1 MTYSIITN
9 LFCLFTALL
18 APSLLY
24 TQGQSGSQPRSTAPE
39 TSLSRQAIV
48 MTEPII
54 LETLTGKLFGALE
67 LPKSSAPL
75 PVALIIAGSG
85 PTDRNGN
92 SPAIAGAN
100 NSLKYLA
107 EGLAAQGIATVRY
120 DKRGVAE
127 SVKAAASESDL
138 RFETYIDDAVLWGK
152 QLRADKRFSSVI
164 VIGHSEG
171 SLIGMVAAQK
181 MNADAFIS
189 IAGAGRPAAQALLDQ
204 LKGKLP
210 ADLQS
215 RAEMIIKS
223 LSEGKTVED
232 IPPALGPLFRRSV
245 QPYAISYFKY
255 DPAIEI
261 AKLSTPVL
269 ITQGTTDIQES
280 EQEAK
285 LLAQAKPSARLL
297 MIEGMNH
304 VLKEVPAEQEKQIKS
319 YTDPSLPVAPKL
331 IEGINSFIKAIKMK

>member
-1 MTYSIITN
+1 VTTHITKV
-9 LFCLFTALL
+9 FCLYTALL

-24 TQGQSGSQPRSTAPE
+24 AQGQSGSQTRSTAPE
-39 TSLSRQAIV
+39 SKAPQQAMVI
-48 MTEPII
+48 TEPII
-54 LETLTGKLFGALE
+54 LETPTGKIFGALE

-75 PVALIIAGSG
+75 PIALLIAGSG

-107 EGLAAQGIATVRY
+107 EGLAAQGIASVRY

-152 QLRADKRFSSVI
+152 QLRADKRFASVI

-181 MNADAFIS
+181 MNVDAFIS
-189 IAGAGRPAAQALLDQ
+189 IAGAGRPAPQALLDQ
-204 LKGKLP
+204 LNGKLP

-215 RAEMIIKS
+215 QAEMITKS
-223 LSEGKTVED
+223 LSEGKTVEEF
-232 IPPALGPLFRRSV
+232 PPALGPLFRRSV
-245 QPYAISYFKY
+245 QPYLISYFKY
-255 DPAIEI
+255 DPAKEI
-261 AKLSTPVL
+261 AKLSIPIL
-269 ITQGTTDIQES
+269 IAQGTTDIQVNA
-280 EQEAK
+280 QEAK
-285 LLAQAKPSARLL
+285 LLAQAKPSASLL
-297 MIEGMNH
+297 IIGGMNH
-304 VLKEVPAEQEKQIKS
+304 VLKEVSAEQEKQIKS
-319 YTDPSLPVAPKL
+319 YTDPSLPVAPDL
-331 IEGINSFIKAIKMK
+331 IQGINSFIKSIKK

>member
-1 MTYSIITN
+1 
-9 LFCLFTALL
+9 
-18 APSLLY
+18 
-24 TQGQSGSQPRSTAPE
+24 
-39 TSLSRQAIV
+39 
-48 MTEPII
+48 MTEPIV
-54 LETLTGKLFGALE
+54 LETMTGKLFGALE
-67 LPKSSAPL
+67 LPKSSTPAPI
-75 PVALIIAGSG
+75 ALIIAGSG

-92 SPAIAGAN
+92 SPAIPGAN

-107 EGLAAQGIATVRY
+107 EGLAAKGVATVRY

-127 SVKAAASESDL
+127 SVKAATSESDL

-181 MNADAFIS
+181 MSADAFIS
-189 IAGAGRPAAQALLDQ
+189 IAGAGRPAPQALLDQ

-215 RAEMIIKS
+215 QAEMIIKS
-223 LSEGKTVED
+223 LSEGKAVEEV
-232 IPPALGPLFRRSV
+232 PPALGPLFRRSV
-245 QPYAISYFKY
+245 QPYLVSYFRY
-255 DPAIEI
+255 DPAKEI
-261 AKLSTPVL
+261 AKLSIPVL
-269 ITQGTTDIQES
+269 IAQGTTDIQTPA
-280 EQEAK
+280 QDAK
-285 LLAQAKPSARLL
+285 LLNQAKPAARML

-304 VLKEVPAEQEKQIKS
+304 ILKEVAADQEKQIKS

-331 IEGINSFIKAIKMK
+331 IEGIDSFIKAIKK

>member
-1 MTYSIITN
+1 MRS
-9 LFCLFTALL
+9 LFCLFTILL

-24 TQGQSGSQPRSTAPE
+24 AQVKGGSQSASSAPA
-39 TSLSRQAIV
+39 SSAPRQASV
-48 MTEPII
+48 TTEPIV
-54 LETLTGKLFGALE
+54 LETPTGKLFGALE

-92 SPAIAGAN
+92 SPLIQGAN

-107 EGLAAQGIATVRY
+107 EGLAAQGIASVRY

-127 SVKAAASESDL
+127 SVKAAASEADL

-152 QLRADKRFSSVI
+152 QLRTDKRFSSVI

-181 MNADAFIS
+181 MNADAYIS
-189 IAGAGRPAAQALLDQ
+189 IAGVGRAAPQALLDQ

-210 ADLQS
+210 ADLQT
-215 RAEMIIKS
+215 RAEMITKI

-232 IPPALGPLFRRSV
+232 VPPALGALFRHSV
-245 QPYAISYFKY
+245 QPYLISYFKY
-255 DPAIEI
+255 DPAKEI
-261 AKLSTPVL
+261 AKLSIPVL
-269 ITQGTTDIQES
+269 ISQGTTDIQVPA
-280 EQEAK
+280 QDAN
-285 LLAQAKPSARLL
+285 LLAQAKSSAKLL

-319 YTDPSLPVAPKL
+319 YTDPALPVAPKL
-331 IEGINSFIKAIKMK
+331 IEGISSFIKGIKK

>member
-1 MTYSIITN
+1 MINHIVASTIYLCVT
-9 LFCLFTALL
+9 LL
-18 APSLLY
+18 APGFLY
-24 TQGQSGSQPRSTAPE
+24 QGQSGSKPQSNAHESSSPRQGTV
-39 TSLSRQAIV
+39 T
-48 MTEPII
+48 TEQIA
-54 LETLTGKLFGALE
+54 LETPTGKLFGALE
-67 LPKSSAPL
+67 LPKSSAPT
-75 PVALIIAGSG
+75 PVSLIIAGSG

-92 SPAIAGAN
+92 SPAISGAN

-107 EGLAAQGIATVRY
+107 EGLAAQGIASVRY

-127 SVKAAASESDL
+127 SVKAAASQADL

-152 QLRADKRFSSVI
+152 QLRADKRFSAVI

-181 MNADAFIS
+181 MNADAFVS
-189 IAGAGRPAAQALLDQ
+189 IAGAGRPAPQGLLDQ
-204 LKGKLP
+204 LKRNLP

-215 RAEMIIKS
+215 QAEMIVKS

-232 IPPALGPLFRRSV
+232 IPPALAPLFPRSI
-245 QPYAISYFKY
+245 QPYIISYFKY
-255 DPAIEI
+255 DPSKEI
-261 AKLSTPVL
+261 AKLSIPIL
-269 ITQGTTDIQES
+269 IAQGTTDIQVPA
-280 EQEAK
+280 QDAN
-285 LLAQAKPSARLL
+285 LLAQAKPSAKLL

-331 IEGINSFIKAIKMK
+331 IEGINGFIKAVKK

>member
-1 MTYSIITN
+1 MIDYRSAD
-9 LFCLFTALL
+9 LFCLFVMLL
-18 APSLLY
+18 TPGLH
-24 TQGQSGSQPRSTAPE
+24 TQGQSGSQPRAAAPE
-39 TSLSRQAIV
+39 SSAPRQASV
-48 MTEPII
+48 ATEPIV
-54 LETLTGKLFGALE
+54 LETPTGKLFGALE

-92 SPAIAGAN
+92 SPLIQGAN

-107 EGLAAQGIATVRY
+107 EGLAAQGIASVRY
-120 DKRGVAE
+120 DKRGIAE
-127 SVKAAASESDL
+127 SAKSAASESDL

-152 QLRADKRFSSVI
+152 QLRTDKRFSSVI

-189 IAGAGRPAAQALLDQ
+189 IAGAGRPAPQALIDQ

-210 ADLQS
+210 ADLQTKS
-215 RAEMIIKS
+215 EMITKS

-232 IPPALGPLFRRSV
+232 VPPALGPLFRHSV
-245 QPYAISYFKY
+245 QPYLISYFKY
-255 DPAIEI
+255 DPAKEI
-261 AKLSTPVL
+261 AKLSIPIL
-269 ITQGTTDIQES
+269 IAQGTTDIQVPA
-280 EQEAK
+280 QDAN
-285 LLAQAKPSARLL
+285 LLAQAKSSAKLL

-319 YTDPSLPVAPKL
+319 YTDPALPVAPKL
-331 IEGINSFIKAIKMK
+331 IEGISGFIKVIKK

>member
-1 MTYSIITN
+1 MTNYIIAKV
-9 LFCLFTALL
+9 FCLSTVLL

-24 TQGQSGSQPRSTAPE
+24 AQGQSGSQPRSTAPE
-39 TSLSRQAIV
+39 SNAPGQAIV
-48 MTEPII
+48 TTEPII
-54 LETLTGKLFGALE
+54 LETPTGKLFGAIE

-75 PVALIIAGSG
+75 PIALIIAGSG

-92 SPAIAGAN
+92 SPIIPGAN

-107 EGLAAQGIATVRY
+107 EGLAAQGIASVRY

-127 SVKAAASESDL
+127 SKKAAASEADL

-181 MNADAFIS
+181 MSADAFVS
-189 IAGAGRPAAQALLDQ
+189 IAGPGRPAPQALLDQ

-215 RAEMIIKS
+215 QTEMITRS

-245 QPYAISYFKY
+245 QPYVISYFKY
-255 DPAIEI
+255 DPAKEI
-261 AKLSTPVL
+261 AKLSIPIL
-269 ITQGTTDIQES
+269 IAQGTTDIQVNA
-280 EQEAK
+280 QEAK
-285 LLAQAKPSARLL
+285 LLSQAKPSARLL

-304 VLKEVPAEQEKQIKS
+304 LLKEVPAEQEKQIKS

-331 IEGINSFIKAIKMK
+331 IEGISSFIKAIKK

>member
-1 MTYSIITN
+1 
-9 LFCLFTALL
+9 
-18 APSLLY
+18 
-24 TQGQSGSQPRSTAPE
+24 
-39 TSLSRQAIV
+39 

-54 LETLTGKLFGALE
+54 LETPTGKLFGALE
-67 LPKSSAPL
+67 LPKSSAP
-75 PVALIIAGSG
+75 PTVALIIAGSG

-107 EGLAAQGIATVRY
+107 EGLAAQGIATVRF

-127 SVKAAASESDL
+127 SIKAATSVSEL

-181 MNADAFIS
+181 MNADAFVS
-189 IAGAGRPAAQALLDQ
+189 IAGQGLPAPQALLDQ

-215 RAEMIIKS
+215 QAEMITKS
-223 LSEGKTVED
+223 LSEGKAVED
-232 IPPALGPLFRRSV
+232 IPPALGTLFPRSV
-245 QPYAISYFKY
+245 QPYLISYFKY
-255 DPAIEI
+255 DPAKEI
-261 AKLSTPVL
+261 AKLSIPIL
-269 ITQGTTDIQES
+269 IAQGTTDIQVNV
-280 EQEAK
+280 QAAK
-285 LLAQAKPSARLL
+285 TLNQAKPSARLL
-297 MIEGMNH
+297 MIDGMNH
-304 VLKEVPAEQEKQIKS
+304 VLKEVPAEQDKQIKS

-331 IEGINSFIKAIKMK
+331 IEGINSFIKSIKK

>member
-1 MTYSIITN
+1 VINFRSHN
-9 LFCLFTALL
+9 VFCLLVMLL
-18 APSLLY
+18 APSLHI
-24 TQGQSGSQPRSTAPE
+24 QGQSGSQPGSAAPE
-39 TSLSRQAIV
+39 SNEPRQTGV
-48 MTEPII
+48 VTEPII
-54 LETLTGKLFGALE
+54 LETPTGKLFGALE

-85 PTDRNGN
+85 QTDRNGN
-92 SPAIAGAN
+92 SPAIPGKN

-107 EGLAAQGIATVRY
+107 EGLAAQGIASVRY

-181 MNADAFIS
+181 MNADAFIA
-189 IAGAGRPAAQALLDQ
+189 IAGVGRPAPQALLDQ

-215 RAEMIIKS
+215 RAEMITKS

-232 IPPALGPLFRRSV
+232 VPPALGPLFHHSV
-245 QPYAISYFKY
+245 QPYLISYFKY
-255 DPAIEI
+255 DPAKEI
-261 AKLSTPVL
+261 ANLSIPVL
-269 ITQGTTDIQES
+269 IAQGTTDIQVS
-280 EQEAK
+280 AQEAK
-285 LLAQAKPSARLL
+285 LLAQAKPSAGIL

-304 VLKEVPAEQEKQIKS
+304 LLKEVPAEQEKQLKS

-331 IEGINSFIKAIKMK
+331 IEGINGFIKALKK

>member
-1 MTYSIITN
+1 MIN
-9 LFCLFTALL
+9 WRGANVFCLFVMLL
-18 APSLLY
+18 ASSLHTL
-24 TQGQSGSQPRSTAPE
+24 GQSDSQPRSTAHESNRP
-39 TSLSRQAIV
+39 RQASV
-48 MTEPII
+48 VSEPIV
-54 LETLTGKLFGALE
+54 LETPTGKLFGALE

-92 SPAIAGAN
+92 SPGIPSPN

-107 EGLAAQGIATVRY
+107 EGLAAQGIASVRY

-127 SVKAAASESDL
+127 SIKAATSESDL

-152 QLRADKRFSSVI
+152 QLRTDKRFSSVI

-181 MNADAFIS
+181 MSADAYIS
-189 IAGAGRPAAQALLDQ
+189 IAGAGRPAPQALLDQ

-210 ADLQS
+210 ADLQAK
-215 RAEMIIKS
+215 AEMITKS
-223 LSEGKTVED
+223 LAEGKIVED
-232 IPPALGPLFRRSV
+232 TPSALDVLFRRSV
-245 QPYAISYFKY
+245 QPYLISYFKY
-255 DPAIEI
+255 DPAKEI
-261 AKLSTPVL
+261 AKLSIPVL
-269 ITQGTTDIQES
+269 IAQGTTDIQIPA
-280 EQEAK
+280 QDAN
-285 LLAQAKPSARLL
+285 LLVQGKPSAKLL

-331 IEGINSFIKAIKMK
+331 IDGINGFIKALKK

>member
-1 MTYSIITN
+1 
-9 LFCLFTALL
+9 
-18 APSLLY
+18 
-24 TQGQSGSQPRSTAPE
+24 
-39 TSLSRQAIV
+39 V
-48 MTEPII
+48 TEPIN
-54 LETLTGKLFGALE
+54 LETPTGKLFGALE

-92 SPAIAGAN
+92 SPGIPGAN

-107 EGLAAQGIATVRY
+107 EGLAAQGIASVRY

-127 SVKAAASESDL
+127 SVKAAAGESDL

-152 QLRADKRFSSVI
+152 QLRTDKRFSSVI

-189 IAGAGRPAAQALLDQ
+189 IAGVGRPAPQALLDQ

-215 RAEMIIKS
+215 RAEMITKS

-232 IPPALGPLFRRSV
+232 VPPVLGPLFRHSV
-245 QPYAISYFKY
+245 QPYLISYFKY
-255 DPAIEI
+255 DPAKEI
-261 AKLSTPVL
+261 AKLSIPVL
-269 ITQGTTDIQES
+269 IAQGTTDIQVPT
-280 EQEAK
+280 QEAK
-285 LLAQAKPSARLL
+285 LLAQAKPSAGLL
-297 MIEGMNH
+297 IIEGANH

-331 IEGINSFIKAIKMK
+331 IEGINNFIKAIKK

>member
-1 MTYSIITN
+1 MIN
-9 LFCLFTALL
+9 CRGVDVFCLFVMLL
-18 APSLLY
+18 APGFH
-24 TQGQSGSQPRSTAPE
+24 TQGRSGSQPRPAAPE
-39 TSLSRQAIV
+39 SNAPRQAV
-48 MTEPII
+48 VVTEPII
-54 LETLTGKLFGALE
+54 LETPTGKLFGALE

-92 SPAIAGAN
+92 SPLIQGAN

-107 EGLAAQGIATVRY
+107 EGLAAQGIASVRY

-127 SVKAAASESDL
+127 SVKAAASESEL

-152 QLRADKRFSSVI
+152 QLRTDKRFSSVI

-189 IAGAGRPAAQALLDQ
+189 IAGVGRPASQALLDQ

-215 RAEMIIKS
+215 RTEMITKS

-232 IPPALGPLFRRSV
+232 VPPALGPLFRHSV
-245 QPYAISYFKY
+245 QPYLISYFKY
-255 DPAIEI
+255 DPAKEI
-261 AKLSTPVL
+261 AKLSIPVL
-269 ITQGTTDIQES
+269 IAQGTTDIQVPA
-280 EQEAK
+280 QEAK
-285 LLAQAKPSARLL
+285 LLAQAKPSAGLL

-304 VLKEVPAEQEKQIKS
+304 VLKEVPAEQEKQIES
-319 YTDPSLPVAPKL
+319 YTDSSLPVAPKL
-331 IEGINSFIKAIKMK
+331 IEGINSFIKAIKK